1 MNPLDEPEDTNRR
14 YYETPRTHGTN
25 LKEFTAPS
33 KLRMTEQISQRA
45 LEESKS
51 DLNLG
56 PLSLSSELC
65 LLKERTLHSIPC
77 GNEST
82 VSFSPLQLL

>member
-33 KLRMTEQISQRA
+33 KLRMTEQIS
-45 LEESKS
+45 
-51 DLNLG
+51 
-56 PLSLSSELC
+56 
-65 LLKERTLHSIPC
+65 
-77 GNEST
+77 
-82 VSFSPLQLL
+82 